1 MRVKERRPLEW
12 STSLLGIAAILMVM
26 FGYLWIGW
34 PAVAAAL
41 VAMVVV
47 RVL

>member
-1 MRVKERRPLEW
+1 MNARERRPLEW
-12 STSLLGIAAILMVM
+12 STSLLGIAAILVVMVGW
-26 FGYLWIGW
+26 FWVGW
-34 PAVAAAL
+34 PVLVAAG

>member
-12 STSLLGIAAILMVM
+12 STALLGIGAIVILI
-26 FGYLWIGW
+26 FGQLWIGW

-47 RVL
+47 RYL